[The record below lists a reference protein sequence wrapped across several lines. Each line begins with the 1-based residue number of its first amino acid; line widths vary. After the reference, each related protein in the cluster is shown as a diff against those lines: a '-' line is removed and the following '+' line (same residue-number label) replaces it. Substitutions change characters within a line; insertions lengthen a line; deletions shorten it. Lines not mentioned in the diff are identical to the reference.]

1 MKITTLLLTL
11 LLTACV
17 AGPDFVRPEVPV
29 TQRYTGE
36 PLPILEQEG
45 NAAGT
50 STAVPQDWWTAFH
63 SPKLDETVR
72 TALAGN
78 RNLQAAQAT
87 LVQARELYGA
97 SRGARLPQASL
108 DAGNGRNKYGAAFLG
123 PFNLAPFTY
132 YSVGVNVSYML
143 DYAGG
148 VRRSIEEQ
156 RARAEA
162 REHELSAAHLSLTG
176 NVVLQALAIASAR
189 AQIRATEGVLDEDS
203 RNVEL
208 VRKALQEG
216 SVARVDLLSAES
228 QLAQDQT
235 LLPALRQ
242 ELSMARHAL
251 AVLVGQAP
259 GNWSPPD
266 FDLEDFMPPSPLPMA
281 LPSELAR
288 RRPDILA
295 SEAQLHAATAAV
307 GIASAN
313 LYPQIKLTGSL
324 SQQALNAGDLF
335 EQSSTAFGLA
345 GNLTAPLF
353 NGGKLRAERR
363 ASDAAMKAVLARYE
377 QTVLSAFGQVA
388 DVLAALEHDA
398 EQSAAQQRALDVAES
413 SLALTRESYSAGNVG
428 VLQILD
434 AERLAQRARI
444 GVARARAQRMQDTA
458 ELIVALG
465 GDSPVAEAASATA
478 GGG

>member
-1 MKITTLLLTL
+1 MKIATFLLSL

-17 AGPDFVRPEVPV
+17 AGPNFVPPKAPES
-29 TQRYTGE
+29 TRYTTE
-36 PLPILEQEG
+36 ELPNLDLATKTADANG
-45 NAAGT
+45 AA
-50 STAVPQDWWTAFH
+50 AAAPVWWSAFN

-72 TALAGN
+72 TALTGN
-78 RNLQAAQAT
+78 RNLQVAKAS

-97 SRGARLPQASL
+97 SRGARLPEVSL
-108 DAGNGRNKYGAAFLG
+108 DAGGARNKYGAAFLG
-123 PFNLAPFTY
+123 GFQLPPFTAY
-132 YSVGVNVSYML
+132 TVGASVSYIL
-143 DYAGG
+143 DYTGG
-148 VRRSIEEQ
+148 VKRSIEEQ
-156 RARAEA
+156 NAFAEVK
-162 REHELSAAHLSLTG
+162 EHELSAAHLSLTG

-189 AQIRATEGVLDEDS
+189 AQIRAVEGILDEDS
-203 RNVEL
+203 RNVDL
-208 VRKALQEG
+208 VRKALDEG

-235 LLPALRQ
+235 LLPPLRQ
-242 ELSMARHAL
+242 ELSVARHAL

-266 FDLEDFMPPSPLPMA
+266 FELEDFLPPSALPLS

-295 SEAQLHAATAAV
+295 GEAELHAATAAV
-307 GIASAN
+307 GVATAN
-313 LYPQIKLTGSL
+313 LYPQIKLTGAL
-324 SQQALNAGDLF
+324 SQQALNVGDLF
-335 EQSSTAFGLA
+335 DGKSNAYSIA

-353 NGGKLRAERR
+353 NGGRLRAERR
-363 ASDAAMKAVLARYE
+363 ASEAAMLAALAKYE
-377 QTVLSAFGQVA
+377 QTVLTAFGQVA

-398 EQSAAQQRALDVAES
+398 EQTTAQQRALDVAES
-413 SLALTRESYSAGNVG
+413 NLSLTRESYSAGNVG

-465 GDSPVAEAASATA
+465 GDSPTALASN
-478 GGG
+478 